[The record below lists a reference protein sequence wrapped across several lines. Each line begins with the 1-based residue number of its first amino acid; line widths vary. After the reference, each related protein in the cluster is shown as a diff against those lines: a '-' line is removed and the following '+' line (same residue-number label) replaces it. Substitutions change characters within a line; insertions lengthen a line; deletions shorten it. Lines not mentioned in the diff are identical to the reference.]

1 MPTTPKSNQLSMW
14 QGAFAL
20 IGVFISI
27 GVTWGVL
34 SNRVANL
41 EEKNT
46 YNQNKIEKILEDRV
60 TKSEFSE
67 VKQDIKDIKLL
78 IERERDRER
87 ERDKKR

>member
-1 MPTTPKSNQLSMW
+1 MDETPKTNQLSLW

-20 IGVFISI
+20 IAVFVSVGVSFGI
-27 GVTWGVL
+27 L

-67 VKQDIKDIKLL
+67 VKQDVKEIRQILL
-78 IERERDRER
+78 DRDRD
-87 ERDKKR
+87 RDRKR